1 MAQSNINY
9 VNFETTT
16 NSTSQVNGYYKR
28 VLKNIETGNIIA
40 EGGTVET
47 PDKCKLTL
55 KQHQKRM
62 VYEMLMK
69 EEMKYRV
76 SSGCNHFVICDKVGS
91 GKSIC
96 VLSLISEKPTIDNW
110 VKNIS
115 EEKNIYFNLDGFKI
129 DDGSTFL
136 KTNLIVIPHSVYNQW
151 KEYLSYFP
159 NLTFYGVK
167 TKTDLDKLKIEDL
180 KEGKYNVLLVKSTK
194 YNDFIKLI
202 NEKIEFNR
210 SYTYNKYGESEDDEY
225 NQFFKKYSYMR
236 KNFKELR
243 TKMQNKDIAYNYNL
257 MFNALQSELCELQDM
272 NFDSIKQ
279 NWKEQFIDTFNTVKG
294 GIFERVIFDEANS
307 IKIPNCAY
315 AYGKYNWFIT
325 SSLNDL
331 FFPKGERTFGYYSY
345 YKVPK
350 NVKGI
355 YNQGFIRD
363 LFSANQQVYNVKNL
377 DKIYLKNND
386 EFIKNSFQLDDPI
399 KNYIECYT
407 PIEIQLLQQVDLPNI
422 IDALNANDMETAI
435 SLVDGNI
442 KSDTDITKLVLS
454 KLEKKLN
461 KTKLRKVEKE
471 EQLSKIMNDIDSQKD
486 IYENAKK
493 KFKEFTDA
501 KGVDEDAEGNVIISG
516 DLLSIIGDSW
526 DDVNEEYIDLKEKY
540 EFEKKVM
547 ETLNSKKYSL
557 KKSLETIEENLKVV
571 CGKYEDL
578 KERISNITE
587 KNCPVCLE
595 QVEKPT
601 MTPCCKNIYC
611 FSCLMYTLQSVQ
623 QCAICRN
630 KIAVSQCTI
639 IDNEHG
645 KKKEEEEKK
654 ETALPKKIE
663 KLMELITADNKNKHF
678 LVFSSYEKSFDLIA
692 EKLKENDITFSL
704 LKGSTGQITNII
716 QDYKDNK
723 FKVLL
728 LNAKYFGSG
737 LNLQM
742 TSDIILYHRM
752 DNELEKQIIGRGQRL
767 GREGTLRVHYLCHK
781 NEL

>member
-9 VNFETTT
+9 TAFQNPNSYNSHDVNKK
-16 NSTSQVNGYYKR
+16 YKS
-28 VLKNIETGNIIA
+28 VLNNIEKGNIIPD
-40 EGGTVET
+40 GGTVET
-47 PDKCKLTL
+47 PEKCKLSL

-62 VYEMLMK
+62 VYEMIAK
-69 EEMKYRV
+69 EEEKYRV

-96 VLSLISEKPTIDNW
+96 VLSLISEKPTVENW
-110 VKNIS
+110 VKNLC
-115 EEKNIYFNLDGFKI
+115 EEKNSYFTLEGFKI
-129 DDGSTFL
+129 DEGSTFL

-151 KEYLSYFP
+151 TEYLSYFP
-159 NLTFYGVK
+159 NLTYYGIR
-167 TKTDLDKLKIEDL
+167 TKTDLDKMKIQDL
-180 KEGKYNVLLVKSTK
+180 IDGKYNVLLVKSTK
-194 YNDFIKLI
+194 YNELI
-202 NEKIEFNR
+202 YKIRETIEFTQNI
-210 SYTYNKYGESEDDEY
+210 TYNQYGESENDEY
-225 NQFFKKYSYMR
+225 NQFFKKYRNMT
-236 KNFKELR
+236 KNFKEVKN
-243 TKMQNKDIAYNYNL
+243 KMSNKDINYNYSL
-257 MFNALQSELCELQDM
+257 MFNSLQSELCDLQDM
-272 NFDSIKQ
+272 NFDIIKQ
-279 NWKEQFIDTFNTVKG
+279 SWKEEFIDTFNTVKG
-294 GIFERVIFDEANS
+294 AIFERVIFDEANS

-331 FFPKGERTFGYYSY
+331 FFPKGSRTFGYYSFY
-345 YKVPK
+345 QIPK

-355 YNQGFIRD
+355 YNQGFIKE
-363 LFSANQQVYNVKNL
+363 LFSKNQQLYNYRNL
-377 DKIYLKNND
+377 DKIYLKNDDN
-386 EFIKNSFQLDDPI
+386 FIKNSFQLDEPI

-407 PIEIQLLQQVDLPNI
+407 PIEIQLLEKVDLPNI

-442 KSDTDITKLVLS
+442 KSGDDITKLVLS

-461 KTKLRKVEKE
+461 STTARKVEKE
-471 EQLSKIMNDIDSQKD
+471 EQLESIILNIESQKV
-486 IYENAKK
+486 IYENAKNNY
-493 KFKEFTDA
+493 KEFIKD
-501 KGVDEDAEGNVIISG
+501 KEIDENADMVVNNYGNVFDTG
-516 DLLSIIGDSW
+516 DMDEI
-526 DDVNEEYIDLKEKY
+526 NEEYKDLKEKFEY
-540 EFEKKVM
+540 EKKIM

-571 CGKYEDL
+571 SGKYNDL
-578 KERISNITE
+578 KERISNISE

-611 FSCLMYTLQSVQ
+611 FSCLMYTLQSVK
-623 QCAICRN
+623 QCAICRS
-630 KIAVSQCTI
+630 KITPAQCTI

-654 ETALPKKIE
+654 ETKLPKKIN
-663 KLMELITADNKNKHF
+663 KLMELITTNNENKRF

-692 EKLKENDITFSL
+692 EKLEENGISYSL
-704 LKGSTGQITNII
+704 LKGSTGHITNVI

-752 DNELEKQIIGRGQRL
+752 DKELEKQIIGRGQRL

-781 NEL
+781 NEM